1 MIPWIMIYTNLL
13 SHPKTG
19 RLVDALGLKSPN
31 VEPEVIAAGM
41 LVSLWTWAAQN
52 AYHGDLSACSDRTIA
67 KACAW
72 KKESQKLVQALQECG
87 WMDGKQIHD
96 WDEYAELYISA
107 QDNQREKTRERVRRF
122 RNKQKSVTD
131 DDGVTECN
139 GYSNVTDTLCNGATE
154 QNSTVHNNIS
164 LLSKERKEKKERADG
179 DDPKPRETDYE
190 DRAVFLS
197 DLSAWLIRH
206 A

>member
-67 KACAW
+67 KACSW
-72 KKESQKLVQALQECG
+72 KKDPAKLVQALQDCG
-87 WMDGKQIHD
+87 WMDGKVLHD
-96 WDEYAELYISA
+96 WDEYAELYIN
-107 QDNQREKTRERVRRF
+107 QLDNTREKTKERVRRY
-122 RNKQKSVTD
+122 RERKK
-131 DDGVTECN
+131 GVTLDDTSSDCN
-139 GYSNVTDTLCNGATE
+139 SYVTVTCNESNAPTE
-154 QNSTVHNNIS
+154 HNHTEHNNIS
-164 LLSKERKEKKERADG
+164 LLSKERKEKKESFPDAEPAQESGIDWSKYQLVHPG
-179 DDPKPRETDYE
+179 KMIYD
-190 DRAVFLS
+190 
-197 DLSAWLIRH
+197 
-206 A
+206 